1 MKLPVHIRAEIALA
15 LVALLWGGT
24 FVLVKSALS
33 DISSLVYLALRF
45 SLAALVLLF
54 YFRRETIFRLP
65 ARSFAIAALVGALL
79 MSGYMLQTIGL
90 LTVSPAKS
98 AFLTGLSIP
107 FVPMLTALLFRRA
120 PRWQEFVGLLFAV
133 TGTALLSWPGEKLSF
148 SKGDWLTVGCAV
160 AFAFHIIALSHF
172 TKQVG
177 VAPMACWQIV
187 FGACF
192 ATLGS
197 PLVEKPFW
205 NPTPATYWAIAIGGV
220 FATAVAFGV
229 QTWAQQ
235 HVSATRA
242 VLIFSLEPVFAWLTS
257 FLVLG
262 EVLTQRAA
270 LGAMLVL
277 LGILFA
283 EVKPQPTEGHPFN

>member
-1 MKLPVHIRAEIALA
+1 
-15 LVALLWGGT
+15 
-24 FVLVKSALS
+24 
-33 DISSLVYLALRF
+33 
-45 SLAALVLLF
+45 
-54 YFRRETIFRLP
+54 
-65 ARSFAIAALVGALL
+65 
-79 MSGYMLQTIGL
+79 
-90 LTVSPAKS
+90 
-98 AFLTGLSIP
+98 
-107 FVPMLTALLFRRA
+107 
-120 PRWQEFVGLLFAV
+120 
-133 TGTALLSWPGEKLSF
+133 
-148 SKGDWLTVGCAV
+148 
-160 AFAFHIIALSHF
+160 
-172 TKQVG
+172 
-177 VAPMACWQIV
+177 MACWQIV

-192 ATLGS
+192 AALGS

-205 NPTPATYWAIAIGGV
+205 NPTPATYWAIVIGGV

-270 LGAMLVL
+270 LGAMLIM